1 LKGKE
6 QRTSFSAIRVAIAQR
21 SSPALASNRA
31 NRHTVEHAAA
41 APAGDNRRI
50 RHHPL
55 ANSDSDVLVAVPFVW
70 QTGTT
75 PKKKRSHPADQRTV
89 L

>member
-1 LKGKE
+1 MDGFKD
-6 QRTSFSAIRVAIAQR
+6 AIAQR
-21 SSPALASNRA
+21 SSPALASNLA

-70 QTGTT
+70 QTGPT
-75 PKKKRSHPADQRTV
+75 
-89 L
+89 